1 MKILV
6 WSVFVFAVLL
16 WTGVAVISAQ
26 AIEWASQRLLAD
38 APAALETATGNIVI
52 PPMISPLLEPA
63 AWATLFQTVQSALA
77 STAAAIP
84 LLRSMLDWLVPLVWI
99 VWGLGAVALL
109 ALAIGITVLLNR
121 YYSFE
126 RLAR

>member
-6 WSVFVFAVLL
+6 WSVFVLAGLL
-16 WTGVAVISAQ
+16 WTGVAVILAQ
-26 AIEWASQRLLAD
+26 AVQWASQGFSAS
-38 APAALETATGNIVI
+38 APAMLESATGNIVI

-63 AWATLFQTVQSALA
+63 AWATLFQFVQSVLA
-77 STAAAIP
+77 SAAGAIP
-84 LLRSMLDWLVPLVWI
+84 LIESMLGWLVPLVWV
-99 VWGLGAVALL
+99 VWGLVLL
-109 ALAIGITVLLNR
+109 VFLAIAIGTTAALNH